1 MFARGSLTS
10 RNAGKSNPYAYQ
22 VTRMPAL
29 PPTPSRS
36 SPKVTSTLA
45 NTLVLAEGLKKFTRA
60 TAEAHVPY
68 LAMNR
73 CP

>member
-29 PPTPSRS
+29 PPTPSRVVAKGDVDLGKHACVS
-36 SPKVTSTLA
+36 GGIEEVHPGTS
-45 NTLVLAEGLKKFTRA
+45 LKPAFPTSQ
-60 TAEAHVPY
+60 
-68 LAMNR
+68 
-73 CP
+73 

>member
-29 PPTPSRS
+29 PPTPST
-36 SPKVTSTLA
+36 SPKVTSTWA
-45 NTLVLAEGLKKFTRA
+45 NTLALAEGLKKFTRA
-60 TAEAHVPY
+60 P
-68 LAMNR
+68 R
-73 CP
+73 

>member
-60 TAEAHVPY
+60 P
-68 LAMNR
+68 R
-73 CP
+73 

>member
-36 SPKVTSTLA
+36 SPKVTSTWA
-45 NTLVLAEGLKKFTRA
+45 NTLVSGGIEEVHPGTSLKPAFPTSQ
-60 TAEAHVPY
+60 
-68 LAMNR
+68 
-73 CP
+73 

>member
-1 MFARGSLTS
+1 MFALGSLTS

-36 SPKVTSTLA
+36 SPKGDVELGKHACVSGGIEEVHSGTS
-45 NTLVLAEGLKKFTRA
+45 LKPAFPTWQ
-60 TAEAHVPY
+60 
-68 LAMNR
+68 
-73 CP
+73 